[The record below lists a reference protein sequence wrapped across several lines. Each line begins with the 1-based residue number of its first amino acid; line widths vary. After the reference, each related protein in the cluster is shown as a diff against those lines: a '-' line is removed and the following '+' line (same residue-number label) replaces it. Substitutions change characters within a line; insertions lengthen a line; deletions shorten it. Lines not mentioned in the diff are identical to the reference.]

1 MSSASPKSAM
11 GDVEEVD
18 VTTLRALVEQVLITL
33 GATAE
38 IARLQAD
45 QLIEGDLRG
54 HPSHGVQR
62 LPMLVRRIRNGV
74 ADPTTTGQHTWRSR
88 SVLTVD
94 GGRGLGPAVAMVA
107 LGPIIARAR
116 EEGIAIAS
124 ISNANHLGMLAPY
137 VERAADAGV
146 IGVAMTT
153 SEPLVHA
160 WGGKES
166 AVGTNPIAF
175 GIPTADHPVVVDL
188 ATGQISRGR
197 VIDHANR
204 NVPLP
209 PDSVVDADGNP
220 TTDPHAA
227 LAGSISPFGG
237 PKGYALA
244 VAIEMLVGALTRS
257 ALGQAVVGTLDAD
270 QVCNKGDLLF
280 CLDPGTV
287 LGDDRSGP
295 LSGFVEELR
304 ASPPRDATRPVTV
317 PGDRSRKARTERLA
331 HGRITVSGSVWADI
345 TRIATEL
352 GLSAP

>member
-1 MSSASPKSAM
+1 MSGARPDVPV
-11 GDVEEVD
+11 GDVREVHLAP
-18 VTTLRALVEQVLITL
+18 LRALVEQVLVAL
-33 GATAE
+33 GATVE

-74 ADPTTTGQHTWRSR
+74 ADPATTGEHTWRSR

-116 EEGIAIAS
+116 EEGIAMTS

-175 GIPTADHPVVVDL
+175 GIPTADYPVVVDL

-270 QVCNKGDLLF
+270 QVCNKGDLLL

-295 LSGFVEELR
+295 LTSFVEELR
-304 ASPPRDATRPVTV
+304 ASPPRDVSKPVIV
-317 PGDRSRKARTERLA
+317 PGDRSRIARADCLKQ
-331 HGRITVSGSVWADI
+331 GRVLVSGSVWADI
-345 TRIATEL
+345 SRIATEL
-352 GLSAP
+352 GVSVA

>member
-1 MSSASPKSAM
+1 MSSASQHGPA
-11 GDVEEVD
+11 GDVREVD
-18 VTTLRALVEQVLITL
+18 LPSLRALVEQVFVAL
-33 GATAE
+33 GAPAR
-38 IARLQAD
+38 IARLQTD

-62 LPMLVRRIRNGV
+62 VPMLVRRIRNGV
-74 ADPTTTGQHTWRSR
+74 ADPTTTGEHTWRGR

-94 GGRGLGPAVAMVA
+94 GGRGLGPPVAMVA
-107 LGPIIARAR
+107 LEPLLDRAR

-146 IGVAMTT
+146 IGIAMTT

-166 AVGTNPIAF
+166 ALGTNPIAF
-175 GIPTADHPVVVDL
+175 GIPTAGDPVVVDL
-188 ATGQISRGR
+188 ATGQISRGK

-204 NVPLP
+204 DVPLP
-209 PDSVVDADGNP
+209 PDSVVDIDGNP
-220 TTDPHAA
+220 TTDPQAA
-227 LAGSISPFGG
+227 LAGSITPFGG

-257 ALGQAVVGTLDAD
+257 ALGRAVVGTLDAD
-270 QVCNKGDLLF
+270 QVCNKGDLLL

-295 LSGFVEELR
+295 LAGFVEELR
-304 ASPPRDATRPVTV
+304 SSPPRDAARPVTV
-317 PGDRSRKARTERLA
+317 PGDRSRTARAERLE
-331 HGRITVSGSVWADI
+331 HGRITVSGAVWSDI
-345 TRIATEL
+345 TQIATEL
-352 GLSAP
+352 GLATP

>member
-1 MSSASPKSAM
+1 MSSAIP
-11 GDVEEVD
+11 DVPPGNVLEVD
-18 VTTLRALVEQVLITL
+18 LADLRKIVEQVLVAL
-33 GATAE
+33 GATAD

-62 LPMLVRRIRNGV
+62 LPLLARRIRNGV
-74 ADPTTTGQHTWRSR
+74 ADPATTGEHTWRSR

-94 GGRGLGPAVAMVA
+94 GRGGLGPPVAMVA
-107 LGPIIARAR
+107 LEPIIGRAR
-116 EEGIAIAS
+116 EEGVAIAS
-124 ISNANHLGMLAPY
+124 ISNSNHLGMLAPY
-137 VERAADAGV
+137 VERAADSGV
-146 IGVAMTT
+146 IGIAMTT

-175 GIPTADHPVVVDL
+175 GIPTAHDPVVVDL
-188 ATGQISRGR
+188 ATGQISRGK

-209 PDSVVDADGNP
+209 PDSAVDANGNP
-220 TTDPHAA
+220 TTDPYAA
-227 LAGSISPFGG
+227 LDGSISPFGG

-257 ALGQAVVGTLDAD
+257 ALGRAVVGTLDAD
-270 QVCNKGDLLF
+270 QVCNKGDLLL
-280 CLDPGTV
+280 CLDPGAV
-287 LGDDRSGP
+287 LGDDRLGP

-304 ASPPRDATRPVTV
+304 ASPPRDTARPVSV
-317 PGDRSRKARTERLA
+317 PGDRSRTARADRLER
-331 HGRITVSGSVWADI
+331 GRVSVSGHVWADI

-352 GLSAP
+352 GLAAP

>member
-1 MSSASPKSAM
+1 MSSASHHGPA
-11 GDVEEVD
+11 GDVQEVD
-18 VTTLRALVEQVLITL
+18 LASLRVLVEQLLVAL
-33 GATAE
+33 GASAQ

-74 ADPTTTGQHTWRSR
+74 ADPTTTGEHTWQSR
-88 SVLTVD
+88 SVLIVD
-94 GGRGLGPAVAMVA
+94 GGRGLGPPVAMVA
-107 LGPIIARAR
+107 LDSIVARAR

-146 IGVAMTT
+146 IGIAMTT

-175 GIPTADHPVVVDL
+175 GIPTADDPVVVDL
-188 ATGQISRGR
+188 ATGQISRGK

-204 NVPLP
+204 NLPLP

-220 TTDPHAA
+220 TTDPQAA
-227 LAGSISPFGG
+227 LTGSISPFGG

-257 ALGQAVVGTLDAD
+257 ALGRAVVGTLDAD
-270 QVCNKGDLLF
+270 QVCNKGDLLL

-287 LGDDRSGP
+287 LGDDRSDP
-295 LSGFVEELR
+295 LSGFVDELR
-304 ASPPRDATRPVTV
+304 ASPPRDADKPVTV
-317 PGDRSRKARTERLA
+317 PGDRSRTARAERLA
-331 HGRITVSGSVWADI
+331 HGRVTVSGSVWADI

-352 GLSAP
+352 DLMAP